1 MDPLLQA
8 ALLTELDGQC
18 NNFQLALDLMRQSQ
32 IAAADPGAASESLR
46 RFWFYVQGM
55 LAAVANISKILYPV
69 KPACAPRGNHLRGL
83 LGAAV
88 TAPFDPNSR
97 NMRNNYEH
105 LDERIDVNW
114 WNSPNRG
121 NRRAD
126 YNFHPVGDLEAQ
138 FGAVNCFRNYD
149 TQTETLT
156 FMGEHFAI
164 RPIENDVLALQ
175 QQIALHL
182 T

>member
-8 ALLTELDGQC
+8 ALLTELNGQC
-18 NNFQLALDLMRQSQ
+18 NNFRLALELMRQSQ
-32 IAAADPGAASESLR
+32 TAAADPGAASEALR

-55 LAAVANISKILYPV
+55 LAAVANISKILYPFRST
-69 KPACAPRGNHLRGL
+69 CAARGNHLRGL
-83 LGAAV
+83 LGAAA

-121 NRRAD
+121 SKRAD
-126 YNFHPVGDLEAQ
+126 YNFHPLGNLEAQ

-156 FMGEHFAI
+156 FMGQHFPI
-164 RPIENDVLALQ
+164 RAIENDVLALQ
-175 QQIALHL
+175 QQISPHL